1 MTASAQVR
9 SRKTAT
15 LPAPVVSPFRSTRQ
29 EMLWRF
35 LPAWIILALVMT
47 ILLPNVFAMTFGS
60 VGKSLRSTTA
70 AVEAIIIPTAPQRV
84 IAPLFTDEVKHW
96 ADDIRRWS
104 TEYAVDP
111 NLLATVMQIESCG
124 QAGVSSSAGAQGLFQ
139 VMPMHFS
146 AGEIYTDPDTNA
158 RRSAGVL
165 NECLGYA
172 NGDVGLALACY
183 NGGPSVINTPFA
195 YWPNETQRYYT
206 WATGIYNDAQ
216 QNLSSSSTLDSWL
229 GAGGVNLCARAAASQ
244 SYN

>member
-1 MTASAQVR
+1 
-9 SRKTAT
+9 
-15 LPAPVVSPFRSTRQ
+15 
-29 EMLWRF
+29 MLWRF

-47 ILLPNVFAMTFGS
+47 ILLPNVFVMTFGA
-60 VGKSLRSTTA
+60 VGKTLSSTTA
-70 AVEAIIIPTAPQRV
+70 AVEAIISPNAPQRV
-84 IAPLFTDEVKHW
+84 IAPLFTAEVEHW

-206 WATGIYNDAQ
+206 WATGIYGDAQ
-216 QNLSSSSTLDSWL
+216 RNLSESPTLDSWL
-229 GAGGVNLCARAAASQ
+229 SAGGVNLCSRAAASQ
-244 SYN
+244 SIG